1 MRQSQFV
8 FKLKSFGSMFFQ
20 IFWKYRTISCFKN
33 EVKIWMFAN
42 LTLFLKSINWNEPV
56 SNHNLATKTFTFY
69 TLGECDI
76 DAIYKLAMTA
86 TSSHL
91 KSL

>member
-1 MRQSQFV
+1 MNVCQFNPYCE
-8 FKLKSFGSMFFQ
+8 
-20 IFWKYRTISCFKN
+20 IN
-33 EVKIWMFAN
+33 
-42 LTLFLKSINWNEPV
+42 NWNEPV
-56 SNHNLATKTFTFY
+56 SNYNLATKTFTFY

-76 DAIYKLAMTA
+76 DAIYKLAMIA

>member
-1 MRQSQFV
+1 
-8 FKLKSFGSMFFQ
+8 
-20 IFWKYRTISCFKN
+20 
-33 EVKIWMFAN
+33 MFAN
-42 LTLFLKSINWNEPV
+42 FNPSVKSTNWGEPV
-56 SNHNLATKTFTFY
+56 SNYNLATKTFTFY
-69 TLGECDI
+69 TLGECNI

>member
-1 MRQSQFV
+1 
-8 FKLKSFGSMFFQ
+8 
-20 IFWKYRTISCFKN
+20 
-33 EVKIWMFAN
+33 MFAN
-42 LTLFLKSINWNEPV
+42 LTPYCEINKLEWASFKSQFSYKNI
-56 SNHNLATKTFTFY
+56 HIFY

-91 KSL
+91 KSLYSFI

>member
-1 MRQSQFV
+1 MNVCQFNPYCEIN
-8 FKLKSFGSMFFQ
+8 KLEWASFN
-20 IFWKYRTISCFKN
+20 Y
-33 EVKIWMFAN
+33 
-42 LTLFLKSINWNEPV
+42 
-56 SNHNLATKTFTFY
+56 NLATKTFTFY
-69 TLGECDI
+69 TLGECNI

>member
-1 MRQSQFV
+1 
-8 FKLKSFGSMFFQ
+8 
-20 IFWKYRTISCFKN
+20 
-33 EVKIWMFAN
+33 MFAN
-42 LTLFLKSINWNEPV
+42 LTPLKSTNWGEPV
-56 SNHNLATKTFTFY
+56 SNYNLATKTFTFY
-69 TLGECDI
+69 TLGECNI

>member
-1 MRQSQFV
+1 
-8 FKLKSFGSMFFQ
+8 
-20 IFWKYRTISCFKN
+20 
-33 EVKIWMFAN
+33 MFAN
-42 LTLFLKSINWNEPV
+42 LTPIV
-56 SNHNLATKTFTFY
+56 SQFQLQLATKTFTFY
-69 TLGECDI
+69 TLGECNI